1 MNGLNKI
8 LALLLLPAILV
19 ASAQRAP
26 AQIAAAQAASSQS
39 ACSDWKNGVFH
50 VYLKHEG
57 GTHYVVYRDGD
68 NETEINLNKGDSTV
82 WKVKW
87 LDDCT
92 YSVHYL
98 SGNTPIPRHVADH
111 LQHHDLIYKMKKA
124 TPDYYT
130 YSEYWDNARGLS
142 LESDTVWLSEK
153 ASSAYNP
160 YVRAAGGDTSG
171 CAVLY
176 LYRPKKVALSLSAMP
191 LYLND
196 INLCSMKNGGHF
208 IFLVPRAGTYTL
220 SAKLLG
226 TEQSLPLQIEPGKK
240 YFIQCTMNWGVY
252 SAGLRNYKLVLQQV
266 PEDQGN
272 TEFHAN

>member
-1 MNGLNKI
+1 MNGIHKL
-8 LALLLLPAILV
+8 LTLLLLPAALV
-19 ASAQRAP
+19 AYVP
-26 AQIAAAQAASSQS
+26 DAAAQAAC
-39 ACSDWKNGVFH
+39 ADWKNGVFH

-57 GTHYVVYRDGD
+57 GAHYVIYRDGD
-68 NETEINLNKGDSTV
+68 KETEINLNKGDSTV
-82 WKVKW
+82 WKVQW

-98 SGNTPIPRHVADH
+98 SGNTPITRHTSEY
-111 LQHHDLIYKMKKA
+111 LQRHNLVYKIKKA
-124 TPDYYT
+124 TPNYYT
-130 YSEYWDNARGLS
+130 YSEFWDNARGLS

-160 YVRAAGGDTSG
+160 HVRSAGGDTTG

-176 LYRPKKVALSLSAMP
+176 LYRQKKIALSLSVMP
-191 LYLND
+191 LYLN
-196 INLCSMKNGGHF
+196 NVSLCNMKNNGHF
-208 IFLVPRAGTYTL
+208 IFLLPKAGTYTL

-226 TEQSLPLQIEPGKK
+226 AEQSLPIQVEPGKK

-252 SAGLRNYKLVLQQV
+252 SGLRNYKLVLQQV
-266 PEDQGN
+266 PADQGN